1 MADDHWSDRL
11 VVGNLLSSVLVDI
24 LRLVA
29 VISGVVLAAAPAQ
42 AMSDAAL
49 LGAYC
54 ASFWQSIVD
63 DYEAVIQ
70 GLPSSPPQ
78 GLQDGITEARRE
90 LKRALDYKVG
100 AMTQHI
106 AVPDLVEL
114 LVAENQAGDDY
125 EACAQITQR
134 SIQRLLRDPGIDRKA
149 LLQERQAE
157 QRAAPSCQRIKR
169 CQETNSLPF

>member
-1 MADDHWSDRL
+1 MADDRWSDRL

-29 VISGVVLAAAPAQ
+29 VISGIVLVAAPAQ

-70 GLPSSPPQ
+70 ALPSSPPQ

-106 AVPDLVEL
+106 AVPDLIEL
-114 LVAENQAGDDY
+114 VVAENQAGDDY

>member
-11 VVGNLLSSVLVDI
+11 VVGKLLSSVLVDI

-29 VISGVVLAAAPAQ
+29 VISGVALAAAPAQ

-54 ASFWQSIVD
+54 ASFWQSIVG
-63 DYEAVIQ
+63 DYEALIQ

-106 AVPDLVEL
+106 AVPDLIEL

-134 SIQRLLRDPGIDRKA
+134 SIQRLLKDPGIDRKA

>member
-1 MADDHWSDRL
+1 MADDRWSDRL
-11 VVGNLLSSVLVDI
+11 VVGNFLSGVLVDI
-24 LRLVA
+24 LRLVV
-29 VISGVVLAAAPAQ
+29 VISGCVLAAAPAQ

-63 DYEAVIQ
+63 DYEALIQ

-106 AVPDLVEL
+106 AVPDLIEL

>member
-1 MADDHWSDRL
+1 MADDRWSDRL

-29 VISGVVLAAAPAQ
+29 VISGIVLVAAPAH

-63 DYEAVIQ
+63 DYEALIQ

-106 AVPDLVEL
+106 AVPDLIEFV
-114 LVAENQAGDDY
+114 VAENQAGDDY

>member
-24 LRLVA
+24 LRLVT
-29 VISGVVLAAAPAQ
+29 VISGIVLAAAPAQ

-90 LKRALDYKVG
+90 LKRAVDYKVG

-169 CQETNSLPF
+169 CQETISLPF

>member
-1 MADDHWSDRL
+1 MADDRWPDRRVL
-11 VVGNLLSSVLVDI
+11 GGLLSSVLVDI
-24 LRLVA
+24 LRLIA
-29 VISGVVLAAAPAQ
+29 VISGLILAAAPAQ

-54 ASFWQSIVD
+54 AAFWQSIVN
-63 DYEAVIQ
+63 DYEALIE

-78 GLQDGITEARRE
+78 GLQDGLTEARRE

-106 AVPDLVEL
+106 AVPDLIEL

-134 SIQRLLRDPGIDRKA
+134 SIQRLLKDPGIDRKA

>member
-24 LRLVA
+24 LRLVT
-29 VISGVVLAAAPAQ
+29 VISGIVLAAAPAQ

-90 LKRALDYKVG
+90 LKRAVDYKVG

>member
-1 MADDHWSDRL
+1 MADDRWSDRL

-24 LRLVA
+24 LRFVA
-29 VISGVVLAAAPAQ
+29 VISGVVLAAAPAR

>member
-11 VVGNLLSSVLVDI
+11 VLGGLLSRVLVDF
-24 LRLVA
+24 LRFVA
-29 VISGVVLAAAPAQ
+29 IISGIVLAAGPAQ
-42 AMSDAAL
+42 AISDTAL

-54 ASFWQSIVD
+54 AAFWQSIVD
-63 DYEAVIQ
+63 DYEELIQ

-78 GLQDGITEARRE
+78 GLQDGVTEARRE
-90 LKRALDYKVG
+90 LKRALDYKIG

-106 AVPDLVEL
+106 AVPDLIEL

-125 EACAQITQR
+125 RACAQITQH
-134 SIQRLLRDPGIDRKA
+134 SIQRLLKDPDVDRKV

>member
-29 VISGVVLAAAPAQ
+29 VISGIVLVAAPAQ

-63 DYEAVIQ
+63 DSHTRIAIVAAE
-70 GLPSSPPQ
+70 GLTRWNHRGPVRA
-78 GLQDGITEARRE
+78 EARSG
-90 LKRALDYKVG
+90 L
-100 AMTQHI
+100 
-106 AVPDLVEL
+106 
-114 LVAENQAGDDY
+114 
-125 EACAQITQR
+125 
-134 SIQRLLRDPGIDRKA
+134 
-149 LLQERQAE
+149 
-157 QRAAPSCQRIKR
+157 
-169 CQETNSLPF
+169 

>member
-11 VVGNLLSSVLVDI
+11 VLDGLLSSVLVDI
-24 LRLVA
+24 LRLTA

-42 AMSDAAL
+42 AMSNAAL

-54 ASFWQSIVD
+54 AAFWQSVVD
-63 DYEAVIQ
+63 DYEGLIQ

-100 AMTQHI
+100 
-106 AVPDLVEL
+106 P
-114 LVAENQAGDDY
+114 
-125 EACAQITQR
+125 
-134 SIQRLLRDPGIDRKA
+134 
-149 LLQERQAE
+149 
-157 QRAAPSCQRIKR
+157 
-169 CQETNSLPF
+169 

>member
-1 MADDHWSDRL
+1 MADDRWSDRL

-29 VISGVVLAAAPAQ
+29 VISGVVLAAAPTQ

-49 LGAYC
+49 QGAYC

-63 DYEAVIQ
+63 DYEALIQ

-106 AVPDLVEL
+106 AVPDLIEL

>member
-1 MADDHWSDRL
+1 MADNQWSDRL
-11 VVGNLLSSVLVDI
+11 VVGNFLSGVLVDI
-24 LRLVA
+24 LRLVV
-29 VISGVVLAAAPAQ
+29 VISGVTLAAAPAQ

-106 AVPDLVEL
+106 AVPDLIEL

>member
-29 VISGVVLAAAPAQ
+29 VISGIVLVAAPAQ

-70 GLPSSPPQ
+70 ALPSSPPQ

-106 AVPDLVEL
+106 AVPDLIEL

>member
-29 VISGVVLAAAPAQ
+29 VISGIVLVAAPAQ

-70 GLPSSPPQ
+70 ALPSSPPQ

>member
-1 MADDHWSDRL
+1 MADDRWSDRL

-29 VISGVVLAAAPAQ
+29 VISGIVLVAAPAQ

-70 GLPSSPPQ
+70 GLPSSPPK
-78 GLQDGITEARRE
+78 GLQDGITGAR
-90 LKRALDYKVG
+90 
-100 AMTQHI
+100 
-106 AVPDLVEL
+106 
-114 LVAENQAGDDY
+114 
-125 EACAQITQR
+125 
-134 SIQRLLRDPGIDRKA
+134 
-149 LLQERQAE
+149 
-157 QRAAPSCQRIKR
+157 
-169 CQETNSLPF
+169 

>member
-29 VISGVVLAAAPAQ
+29 VISGIVLVAAPAQ

-63 DYEAVIQ
+63 DYEALIQ

>member
-106 AVPDLVEL
+106 AVPDLIEL

>member
-1 MADDHWSDRL
+1 
-11 VVGNLLSSVLVDI
+11 
-24 LRLVA
+24 
-29 VISGVVLAAAPAQ
+29 
-42 AMSDAAL
+42 MSDAAL

-134 SIQRLLRDPGIDRKA
+134 SIQRLLSSPPACRRPSVHETVVRLCRRRHRGRSFLGAPKPVSELDPGTLSTLDYA
-149 LLQERQAE
+149 TGRQC
-157 QRAAPSCQRIKR
+157 PW
-169 CQETNSLPF
+169 SLFMRVHR

>member
-1 MADDHWSDRL
+1 
-11 VVGNLLSSVLVDI
+11 VDI

-29 VISGVVLAAAPAQ
+29 VISGIALAAAPAQ

-106 AVPDLVEL
+106 AVPDLIEL
-114 LVAENQAGDDY
+114 VVAENQAGDDY